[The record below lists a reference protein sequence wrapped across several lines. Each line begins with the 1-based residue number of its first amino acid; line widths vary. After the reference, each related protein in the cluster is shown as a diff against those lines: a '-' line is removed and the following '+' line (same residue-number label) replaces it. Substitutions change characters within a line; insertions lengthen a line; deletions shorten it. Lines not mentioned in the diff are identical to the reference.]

1 MLLSDRDIK
10 RALADG
16 RIRIDPDA
24 GLDKRLGPDSVDF
37 RLGASFLVFERNDE
51 PYIDPRRPESAEGT
65 SRIVT
70 VEAGQPFVIEP
81 NQLVLATT
89 LERFSLPADLVAR
102 LEGRSSLGRLGII
115 VHSTAS
121 LFHPGWDGHATM
133 ELGNLGAM
141 PVALYPGMR
150 VCAFTFEQLTSP
162 AERPYGSQATHKYA
176 GQAEPLAS
184 RIWDEDLDLPT
195 APTPEQARP

>member
-133 ELGNLGAM
+133 ELGNLSAM

-162 AERPYGSQATHKYA
+162 AERPYGSEATHKYA

-184 RIWDEDLDLPT
+184 RIWDEDLDLPA
-195 APTPEQARP
+195 APTAEQARP

>member
-195 APTPEQARP
+195 APTAEQARP